1 VKKVFDFCQLL
12 SNFLDFTLVQI
23 DFISLGKEGVVSLL
37 SDTCTILNL
46 KTKYYTRKIC
56 LQSTSQSGFA
66 YWHNILKQFHIENLL

>member
-1 VKKVFDFCQLL
+1 MKKVLTLSTL

-23 DFISLGKEGVVSLL
+23 DFMSLGKEGVESLL

-46 KTKYYTRKIC
+46 KTKYYTRKVC